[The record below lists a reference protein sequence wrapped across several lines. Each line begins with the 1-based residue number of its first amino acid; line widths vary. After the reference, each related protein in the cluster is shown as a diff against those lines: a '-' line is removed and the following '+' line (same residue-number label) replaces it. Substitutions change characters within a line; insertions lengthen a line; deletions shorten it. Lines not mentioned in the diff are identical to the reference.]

1 MVLRTYV
8 NDNLENIFYFAC
20 YLNIKNSRL
29 HQELVFE
36 QATTFLFVTDVK
48 KAKKKELDQRSNE
61 VKENCKSARD
71 TNLTI
76 QEKRIVKVC
85 EMLT

>member
-1 MVLRTYV
+1 MVLRTSV
-8 NDNLENIFYFAC
+8 NDNLNKY
-20 YLNIKNSRL
+20 
-29 HQELVFE
+29 
-36 QATTFLFVTDVK
+36 FLFRLLLKYLLK

>member
-1 MVLRTYV
+1 MLTK
-8 NDNLENIFYFAC
+8 L
-20 YLNIKNSRL
+20 
-29 HQELVFE
+29 
-36 QATTFLFVTDVK
+36 
-48 KAKKKELDQRSNE
+48 KKKELDQRSNE